1 MAPSGPLADDAAKL
15 SATKQRLLEKWLAGG
30 GRTAGP
36 TVPRRARPDAAVLSF
51 AQERLWFLAQ
61 LHPGN
66 PYHNMVEAIRLR
78 GPLDRD
84 ALRGSLEHL
93 IDRHEALRTVFDVR
107 DGEPRQL
114 FPARQP
120 LALTEGAP
128 PAPGEDVA
136 ERLRDA
142 SQRPFDLTRGPLI
155 RFDLTPLGPDEH
167 VLMVTMHHLV
177 GDGMSMGI
185 LFRELYACYEAATA
199 GRPFPQLAELP
210 VTYGDFAEWQRGLLR
225 GAELERRLTH
235 WRDVLREPLPNLD
248 RLADRPRRGATSL
261 QAVSRAFRLSA
272 EVSDGLRT
280 LARDHQ
286 ATLFMVLLAGFKTL
300 MHRRTGGTDIVTG
313 SVVHGRDL
321 PETENLVGFFAN
333 TLALRADLSGD
344 PSFTDVLDRVRRM
357 CLEAYAHRDTPI
369 EVLAA
374 ELRPGRNH
382 GDNPLFQ
389 AAVVEENVAGE
400 ARMGDLEVG
409 AFDFGLDTS
418 EFDLV
423 LHYWETDGRVEGG
436 VRASADLFDPASVD
450 RFTAE
455 LEALFAAVLADPR
468 RPVSALP
475 LPAAPAAPARHEPE
489 TVAVPEA
496 APDEPSDVALT
507 PTEREVAAVWREVLG
522 LREIDPDE
530 DFFEAG
536 GHSLRAVRVLLRLRE
551 RLGVDLPVQ
560 VFFEARTVTALAA
573 VFDRA
578 RGAAREPAEDS
589 HDTAALTADA
599 VLDPDV
605 TCADSAPHDPGR
617 TTRPEHVLLTGA
629 TSFLGAHLLARLLDR
644 TTARV
649 HCLVEADDP
658 AEAADA
664 LERALARY
672 GVTVPWERVAPLP
685 GSLREPRLG
694 LSPIAFAR
702 LAATVDVIHHAGC
715 DANLA
720 LPYGELRAANVGGT
734 TEVLRLAARDRVKAV
749 HYVSS
754 PGVLF
759 DRDAEPGTLAP
770 DGRVPADRV
779 LPSGYVRTRW
789 AAEELVDAARER
801 GVPVSVYRPGRLGG
815 DSATGVGDPD
825 SAFGRFLGACVRLGA
840 VPAYGPD
847 ADFDLV
853 PVDHAAAAL
862 VELALKPETL
872 GGTYHLAHPVR
883 TRFAD
888 VVERLRAA
896 GHPLTETDPEEWSR
910 AVAADVL
917 EPGTDGDESVASVAA
932 LAGASRGM
940 PGFGSLRL
948 DVTGTLRALAGAV
961 PCPPVDGPLL
971 DRYLDHLAAAGPL
984 PSPAGSR
991 TPGSEIVI

>member
-36 TVPRRARPDAAVLSF
+36 TVPRRARRDTAVLSF

-84 ALRGSLEHL
+84 ALRRSLDHL
-93 IDRHEALRTVFDVR
+93 LARHEALRTVFDVH

-120 LALTEGAP
+120 LALAEGAP

-136 ERLRDA
+136 ERLRDI

-185 LFRELYACYEAATA
+185 LFRELYACYAAAAA
-199 GRPFPQLAELP
+199 GRPFPKLPELP
-210 VTYGDFAEWQRGLLR
+210 VTYGDFAEWQRALLR
-225 GAELERRLTH
+225 GEELERRLAH

-248 RLADRPRRGATSL
+248 RLADRPRRGPTSL

-272 EVSDGLRT
+272 EVSDGLRA
-280 LARDHQ
+280 LAREHQ

-344 PSFTDVLDRVRRM
+344 PSFTEVLDRVRRM
-357 CLEAYAHRDTPI
+357 CLGAYAHRDTPI

-389 AAVVEENVAGE
+389 AAVVEENVAGT

-423 LHYWETDGRVEGG
+423 LHYWENEGRVEGG
-436 VRASADLFDPASVD
+436 VRAGADLFDPESVD

-475 LPAAPAAPARHEPE
+475 LP
-489 TVAVPEA
+489 
-496 APDEPSDVALT
+496 
-507 PTEREVAAVWREVLG
+507 
-522 LREIDPDE
+522 
-530 DFFEAG
+530 
-536 GHSLRAVRVLLRLRE
+536 
-551 RLGVDLPVQ
+551 
-560 VFFEARTVTALAA
+560 
-573 VFDRA
+573 
-578 RGAAREPAEDS
+578 
-589 HDTAALTADA
+589 
-599 VLDPDV
+599 
-605 TCADSAPHDPGR
+605 
-617 TTRPEHVLLTGA
+617 
-629 TSFLGAHLLARLLDR
+629 
-644 TTARV
+644 
-649 HCLVEADDP
+649 
-658 AEAADA
+658 
-664 LERALARY
+664 
-672 GVTVPWERVAPLP
+672 
-685 GSLREPRLG
+685 
-694 LSPIAFAR
+694 
-702 LAATVDVIHHAGC
+702 
-715 DANLA
+715 
-720 LPYGELRAANVGGT
+720 
-734 TEVLRLAARDRVKAV
+734 
-749 HYVSS
+749 
-754 PGVLF
+754 
-759 DRDAEPGTLAP
+759 
-770 DGRVPADRV
+770 
-779 LPSGYVRTRW
+779 
-789 AAEELVDAARER
+789 
-801 GVPVSVYRPGRLGG
+801 
-815 DSATGVGDPD
+815 
-825 SAFGRFLGACVRLGA
+825 
-840 VPAYGPD
+840 
-847 ADFDLV
+847 
-853 PVDHAAAAL
+853 
-862 VELALKPETL
+862 
-872 GGTYHLAHPVR
+872 
-883 TRFAD
+883 
-888 VVERLRAA
+888 
-896 GHPLTETDPEEWSR
+896 
-910 AVAADVL
+910 
-917 EPGTDGDESVASVAA
+917 
-932 LAGASRGM
+932 
-940 PGFGSLRL
+940 
-948 DVTGTLRALAGAV
+948 
-961 PCPPVDGPLL
+961 
-971 DRYLDHLAAAGPL
+971 
-984 PSPAGSR
+984 
-991 TPGSEIVI
+991 